1 MLGCCAGGDAW
12 SLVPRSRTANDGVAP
27 HFLCFHRRLVS
38 AVFGA
43 ARRETRLANEVSG
56 GETLAMRAA
65 VCREFGKPLS
75 VEEVLLGDV
84 GAGDVHVDVAACAV
98 CHSDIHYA
106 EGAWGGHL
114 PAVYGHEAAGVVR
127 AIGSEVTD
135 VAVGDHVVVT
145 LIRSCGICRQ
155 CERGNEV
162 FCEAGFASDATE
174 RLTNDAGEDVQAAL
188 LCGAFAEEVVVDH
201 SQVVVIP
208 KDLDWNIASLLACG
222 VITGV
227 GAVTNTSTITD
238 KSTVVVVGA
247 GGVGLNAI
255 QGAAIV
261 GVSVIIAIDRAEEK
275 LDIARQFGATHVA
288 TPDTARAVIKEA
300 TGRKGVSH
308 ALVTVGSAPAISS
321 ALRYI
326 EAGGELV
333 IVGMPAINNE
343 IEIDPVIIAA
353 SGHRIIGSK
362 MGTSQIRR
370 DIPQLI
376 EWYRE
381 GNLKLDELV
390 SGTYSLDD
398 INAAID
404 DVAGGAVIRNIVTMK

>member
-1 MLGCCAGGDAW
+1 MK
-12 SLVPRSRTANDGVAP
+12 
-27 HFLCFHRRLVS
+27 
-38 AVFGA
+38 
-43 ARRETRLANEVSG
+43 
-56 GETLAMRAA
+56 AA

-75 VEEVLLGDV
+75 VEEVRLGDV
-84 GAGDVHVDVAACAV
+84 GTTDVQVDVAACAV
-98 CHSDIHYA
+98 CHSDIHFA

-114 PAVYGHEAAGVVR
+114 PAVYGHEAAGVVTTV
-127 AIGSEVTD
+127 GTGVSD

-145 LIRSCGICRQ
+145 LIRSCGDCSQCR
-155 CERGNEV
+155 RGNQV
-162 FCEAGFASDATE
+162 FCETSFPSDDRH
-174 RLTNDAGEDVQAAL
+174 RLTSESGEEVEAAL
-188 LCGAFAEEVVVDH
+188 LCGAFAEQVVVDH

-208 KDLDWNIASLLACG
+208 DDLDWNVASLLACG

-227 GAVTNTSTITD
+227 GAVTNTSTID
-238 KSTVVVVGA
+238 SDSTVVVVGA

-261 GVSVIIAIDRAEEK
+261 GAEVIIAIDLAEEK
-275 LDIARQFGATHVA
+275 LDIAHSFGATHAA
-288 TPDTARAVIKEA
+288 TPDNARSVIKES
-300 TGRKGVSH
+300 TGKSGVSH

-326 EAGGELV
+326 EPGGELV
-333 IVGMPAINNE
+333 IVGMPASGNE

-353 SGHRIIGSK
+353 VGHRIVGSK

-381 GNLKLDELV
+381 GKLKLDELI
-390 SGTYSLDD
+390 SGTYELDD
-398 INAAID
+398 INSAIEAVGD
-404 DVAGGAVIRNIVTMK
+404 GSVIRNIVRMS

>member
-1 MLGCCAGGDAW
+1 
-12 SLVPRSRTANDGVAP
+12 
-27 HFLCFHRRLVS
+27 
-38 AVFGA
+38 
-43 ARRETRLANEVSG
+43 
-56 GETLAMRAA
+56 MRAA

-75 VEEVLLGDV
+75 VEEVMLGEV
-84 GAGDVHVDVAACAV
+84 GASDVQVDVAVCAV

-114 PAVYGHEAAGVVR
+114 PTVYGHEAAGVVS
-127 AIGSEVTD
+127 AVGSD
-135 VAVGDHVVVT
+135 VADVSIGDHVVVT
-145 LIRSCGICRQ
+145 LIRSCGSCSQ
-155 CERGNEV
+155 CQRGNHV
-162 FCEAGFASDATE
+162 FCETTFPSDSSE
-174 RLTNDAGEDVQAAL
+174 RLTNEAGEAVQAAMF
-188 LCGAFAEEVVVDH
+188 CGAFAEGVVVDQ

-208 KDLDWNIASLLACG
+208 KDLDWTIASLLACG

-238 KSTVVVVGA
+238 SSTVVVVGA

-255 QGAAIV
+255 QGASIV
-261 GVSVIIAIDRAEEK
+261 GAPVIIAVDLADEK
-275 LDIARQFGATHVA
+275 LEIAKQFGATYVA
-288 TPDTARAVIKEA
+288 TPDDARAIIKEA

-326 EAGGELV
+326 EPGGELV
-333 IVGMPAINNE
+333 IVGMPASDNE

-353 SGHRIIGSK
+353 AGHRIVGSK

-381 GNLKLDELV
+381 GKLKLDELV
-390 SGTYSLDD
+390 SGTFTLDE
-398 INAAID
+398 INTAID
-404 DVAGGAVIRNIVTMK
+404 DVASGAVIRNVITMR

>member
-1 MLGCCAGGDAW
+1 
-12 SLVPRSRTANDGVAP
+12 
-27 HFLCFHRRLVS
+27 
-38 AVFGA
+38 
-43 ARRETRLANEVSG
+43 
-56 GETLAMRAA
+56 MRAA

-75 VEEVLLGDV
+75 VEEVMLGEL
-84 GAGDVHVDVAACAV
+84 GPTDVHVDVAACAV

-106 EGAWGGHL
+106 EGAWGGYL
-114 PAVYGHEAAGVVR
+114 PAVYGHEAAGVITAV
-127 AIGSEVTD
+127 GSDVND
-135 VAVGDHVVVT
+135 VAVGSHVVVT
-145 LIRSCGICRQ
+145 LIRSCGACSQ
-155 CERGNEV
+155 CERGNHV
-162 FCEAGFASDATE
+162 FCETAFAADSSE
-174 RLTNDAGEDVQAAL
+174 RLSNDAGEDLQAGM

-208 KDLDWNIASLLACG
+208 DDLDWNVASLLACG

-238 KSTVVVVGA
+238 SSTVIVVGA

-261 GVSVIIAIDRAEEK
+261 GAPVIIAIDLAEEK
-275 LDIARQFGATHVA
+275 LDIAKSFGATHVA
-288 TPDTARAVIKEA
+288 TPETAKQVIKEA

-326 EAGGELV
+326 EPGGELV
-333 IVGMPAINNE
+333 IVGMPASGQE

-353 SGHRIIGSK
+353 VGHRIVGSK

-381 GNLKLDELV
+381 GKLKLDELV

-398 INAAID
+398 INTAIE
-404 DVAGGAVIRNIVTMK
+404 DVAGGSVIRNVVVM